1 MKYII
6 KESQYKLIME
16 DGLDIEP
23 SKTAVKNIC
32 DSKKFCSAQGK
43 ITFGQLKE
51 LVKTASKT
59 RLYKNVGEG
68 GFKATIRLIPFFL
81 PQLMIPG
88 IVAGAARAINKIIK
102 PSLTETENYNTFWG
116 KAILRAFNVVEGDIK
131 LVDPLSKIFFIS
143 DGLMTIMDEKY
154 KLKFARYI
162 ADLAESKRDNEE
174 VPEFFVENEL
184 RAWINDKFLLD
195 PPLPPK
201 MSPDQD
207 DTEELDDNN
216 QEPLTEQRLSK
227 KELFQGLIDEKF
239 KYIKKHC
246 GEYNADNYPN
256 DIGIGTCDI
265 ADVIDNIVVDE
276 INMISGARTDMDGNM
291 YDTTPGIFLKLIINL
306 HSAKKIYD
314 FNTDDLIYDL
324 KHMLRKST
332 GIMVIFDYRIN
343 NTFVD

>member
-16 DGLDIEP
+16 DGLDIGP

-88 IVAGAARAINKIIK
+88 IVAGAVRAINKIIK

-184 RAWINDKFLLD
+184 RTWINDKFLLD

-216 QEPLTEQRLSK
+216 QEPLTEHRLSK

-239 KYIKKHC
+239 EYIKKHC

>member
-184 RAWINDKFLLD
+184 RTWINDKFLLD

-227 KELFQGLIDEKF
+227 KELFQGLINEKF

>member
-1 MKYII
+1 
-6 KESQYKLIME
+6 
-16 DGLDIEP
+16 
-23 SKTAVKNIC
+23 
-32 DSKKFCSAQGK
+32 
-43 ITFGQLKE
+43 
-51 LVKTASKT
+51 
-59 RLYKNVGEG
+59 
-68 GFKATIRLIPFFL
+68 
-81 PQLMIPG
+81 MIPG

>member
-32 DSKKFCSAQGK
+32 DSKKFCSTQGK

-88 IVAGAARAINKIIK
+88 IVTGAARAINKIIK

-116 KAILRAFNVVEGDIK
+116 KAILRAFKVAEGDIS
-131 LVDPLSKIFFIS
+131 LEDPLSKIFFIS

-184 RAWINDKFLLD
+184 RTWINDKFLLN

-291 YDTTPGIFLKLIINL
+291 YDNTRNL
-306 HSAKKIYD
+306 S
-314 FNTDDLIYDL
+314 
-324 KHMLRKST
+324 
-332 GIMVIFDYRIN
+332 
-343 NTFVD
+343 